1 MSQKPSKTVPAAAPL
16 TVSFEFFPPKTR
28 ALEIALWNAA
38 QILKEFDPTFVSV
51 TYGAGGTTRAR
62 THDIVTRLQEENG
75 LKAAAH
81 LTCVGAT
88 REEIDEIAK
97 SYWQSGIKHLV
108 ALRGDPP
115 GGMDAAYQP
124 HPGGYAYADDL
135 VAGLIKIAPFELSV
149 AAYPEVHPA
158 ALSAQADI
166 DNLKRKVD
174 AGAVRAISQFFF
186 DNDKFFAFR
195 DKAYKAGVR
204 VPIVPG
210 ILPITNFA
218 RAQEFAGKCNATI
231 PDSYHQLFAGHDTAP
246 VYVKQQTAVDAAVEQ
261 CQELRAGGC
270 QHIHFYTLNKA
281 DLVARI
287 CQQLGMAQHLVLEE
301 EVVVEG
307 RRAL

>member
-1 MSQKPSKTVPAAAPL
+1 MSTTAPSTAPLTAPL
-16 TVSFEFFPPKTR
+16 TVSFEFFPPKTK
-28 ALEIALWNAA
+28 ALEISLWHATE
-38 QILKEFDPTFVSV
+38 ILKAFDPTFVSV

-62 THDIVTRLQEENG
+62 THDIVTRLQDENG

-97 SYWQSGIKHLV
+97 SYWQSGIKHIV

-149 AAYPEVHPA
+149 AAYPEVHPT
-158 ALSAQADI
+158 ALSAAADI
-166 DNLKRKVD
+166 ENLKRKVD

-204 VPIVPG
+204 VPIIPG

-218 RAQEFAGKCNATI
+218 KAQEFASKCNATI
-231 PDSYHQLFAGHDTAP
+231 PASYHQLFAGHDTAP
-246 VYVKQQTAVDAAVEQ
+246 TYVKQQTAVEAAVEQ

-287 CQQLGMAQHLVLEE
+287 CQQMGMAKELVLED
-301 EVVVEG
+301 EVVVES

>member
-1 MSQKPSKTVPAAAPL
+1 MSTISSPA
-16 TVSFEFFPPKTR
+16 VSFEFFPPKTK
-28 ALEIALWNAA
+28 ALELALWHAA
-38 QILKEFDPTFVSV
+38 EVLKQFEPLFVSV

-88 REEIDEIAK
+88 REEIDEIAR

-124 HPGGYAYADDL
+124 HPGGYAYAGDL
-135 VAGLIKIAPFELSV
+135 VEGLIKVAPFELSV
-149 AAYPEVHPA
+149 AAYPEMHPQ
-158 ALSAQADI
+158 ALSLEADI
-166 DNLKRKVD
+166 DNLKRKID

-210 ILPITNFA
+210 ILPITSFA
-218 RAQEFAGKCNATI
+218 KAKEFGGKCGASI
-231 PDSYHQLFAGHDTAP
+231 PASYHQIFAQHDDAP
-246 VYVKQQTAVDAAVEQ
+246 VYVKQQTAVEVAVEQ

-287 CQQLGMAQHLVLEE
+287 CQQLGLGQHVVLEDE
-301 EVVVEG
+301 IAG
-307 RRAL
+307 DSRRAL

>member
-1 MSQKPSKTVPAAAPL
+1 MSPALP
-16 TVSFEFFPPKTR
+16 TVSFEFFPPKTQ
-28 ALEIALWNAA
+28 ALEIALWHAA
-38 QILKEFDPTFVSV
+38 EVLKQLDPLFVSV

-88 REEIDEIAK
+88 REEIDAIAK
-97 SYWQSGIKHLV
+97 SYWDGGIKHIV

-124 HPGGYAYADDL
+124 HPGGYAYAGDL
-135 VAGLIKIAPFELSV
+135 VAGLVKVAPFELSV
-149 AAYPEVHPA
+149 AAYPETHPQ
-158 ALSAQADI
+158 ALSPEADI

-210 ILPITNFA
+210 ILPVTNFA
-218 RAQEFAGKCNATI
+218 RAQEFATKCGASI
-231 PDSYHQLFAGHDTAP
+231 PQGYQQIFAGHDAAP
-246 VYVKQQTAVDAAVEQ
+246 AYVKQQTAVEVAAEQ
-261 CQELRAGGC
+261 CQELRANGC

-281 DLVARI
+281 ELVARI
-287 CQQLGMAQHLVLEE
+287 CQQLGLGQHVMLED
-301 EVVVEG
+301 EVG
-307 RRAL
+307 SHAARSHL

>member
-1 MSQKPSKTVPAAAPL
+1 MQPTSPL
-16 TVSFEFFPPKTR
+16 AVSFEFFPPKTQ
-28 ALEIALWNAA
+28 ALEIALWHAA
-38 QILKEFDPTFVSV
+38 ETLKGFDPLFVSV

-62 THDIVTRLQEENG
+62 THDIVTRLQNENG

-88 REEIDEIAK
+88 RAEIDEIAR
-97 SYWQSGIKHLV
+97 SYWESGIKHIV
-108 ALRGDPP
+108 ALRGDPV

-124 HPGGYAYADDL
+124 HPGGYAFAGDL
-135 VAGLIKIAPFELSV
+135 VAGLVKVAPFELSV
-149 AAYPEVHPA
+149 AAYPEVHPQ

-166 DNLKRKVD
+166 DSLKRKVD
-174 AGAVRAISQFFF
+174 AGAVRVISQFFF

-210 ILPITNFA
+210 ILPITSFK
-218 RAQEFAGKCNATI
+218 RACEFAAKCGASI
-231 PDSYHQLFAGHDTAP
+231 PASYHQLFAGHDTAP
-246 VYVKQQTAVDAAVEQ
+246 TYVKQQTAVDAAVEQ
-261 CQELRAGGC
+261 CQELRAGGA

-287 CQQLGMAQHLVLEE
+287 CQQLGLGQGVVLEDE
-301 EVVVEG
+301 IAVDA
-307 RRAL
+307 RSRL